1 MSKHKTGYDYVPDGG
16 ARRVIGP
23 GELKFAAAGL
33 DHGHI
38 YAQTQGL
45 INVGAECKW
54 VWDTDRGRIDAF
66 LQKFPGVPV
75 ARAAFAC
82 INTSF
87 SERKLC
93 SISTQIKS

>member
-75 ARAAFAC
+75 AD
-82 INTSF
+82 SL
-87 SERKLC
+87 E
-93 SISTQIKS
+93 SILYDPDV